1 MRDALMNEAVWMRT
15 RLEPCPLK
23 VRAVCHSD
31 VQSTSSR
38 CRKRSSFGPHDRQ
51 NAMIMRHQGT
61 SASELGQSEC
71 VFESKTRDPKNA
83 FPIGMATREI
93 VVILNDTTV
102 R

>member
-1 MRDALMNEAVWMRT
+1 MSDALMNETVWMRT

-61 SASELGQSEC
+61 LAPEMGQLAS
-71 VFESKTRDPKNA
+71 VFDKKSLDPKNA
-83 FPIGMATREI
+83 FPIGMAAREI
-93 VVILNDTTV
+93 VNDTTV